1 MGVGRF
7 DEIPQHIVV
16 LDLQALDAA
25 ERGILRLQGSDH
37 AAPFVAKAARFIQI
51 GVMAGGDK
59 ATIPCQKRQVCR
71 QGRLQR

>member
-1 MGVGRF
+1 M
-7 DEIPQHIVV
+7 
-16 LDLQALDAA
+16 LDLQALNTA
-25 ERGILRLQGSDH
+25 EGGIVRLQGCDH

-59 ATIPCQKRQVCR
+59 ATIPCQKGQVCR